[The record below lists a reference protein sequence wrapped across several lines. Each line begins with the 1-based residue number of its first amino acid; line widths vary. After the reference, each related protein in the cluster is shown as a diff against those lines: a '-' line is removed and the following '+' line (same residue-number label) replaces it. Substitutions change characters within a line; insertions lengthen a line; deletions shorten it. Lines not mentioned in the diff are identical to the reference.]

1 MGSFW
6 FSSFVLLALGGSASF
21 AQSVPPGVSITYIE
35 GTVDVDGQSSPRL
48 DSVLPENSLVRTAK
62 GRAQIRFGR
71 GDTLFLG
78 ENSSMRVR
86 HNANTVSDEPEIL
99 TGSAVVITG
108 GLGPAV
114 SCVQGVQL
122 SDSGIFRFDVHRAVG
137 ETFCQ
142 LKVYGGAAA
151 AQMPSFIWVLTTG
164 KTIDLNRS
172 CGDHTPRDEF
182 KVEDIDALDRW
193 SRQRR
198 SAEPRP

>member
-1 MGSFW
+1 MRGFC
-6 FSSFVLLALGGSASF
+6 FSSVVILAVAGSASF
-21 AQSVPPGVSITYIE
+21 ARSAPARVAITYIE
-35 GTVDVDGQSSPRL
+35 GSVDVDGQSSPKL
-48 DSVLPENSLVRTAK
+48 ESVLPEDSLVRTAK
-62 GRAQIRFGR
+62 GRAQIRFGS

-78 ENSSMRVR
+78 ENSSIRVR
-86 HNANTVSDEPEIL
+86 HNAGTDSDEPEIL
-99 TGSAVVITG
+99 SGSAVVSTG
-108 GLGPAV
+108 AIGPAV
-114 SCVQGVQL
+114 SCVQRVQL
-122 SDSGIFRFDVHRAVG
+122 SDAGIFRFDVHRAMG

-193 SRQRR
+193 SRQRA
-198 SAEPRP
+198 SATPRP